1 MSKTRHTLFL
11 FMISLLK
18 YSIIL
23 FHLIQLPNVKSISE
37 IKIKI
42 KVSENSD
49 SWRGVL
55 SDDFTAPSEVTINGT
70 INNHVENLKYF
81 YGVPGEYNIVIK
93 FNQDISS
100 YENMFRGL
108 KRVDEITLV
117 EFKTPKVKSM
127 RNMFAYSPLKKIIF
141 QNVDTSTVEDMSCL
155 FTESK
160 SLEQIDLS
168 TLDTSSV
175 KNMSSMF
182 RYCEQLKV
190 IDASSF
196 DTSQVTDMYDIFGY
210 CFNLV
215 YINISSFNTKKA
227 EVIQG
232 TFISCEKLRYLDI
245 SNLDYTYIKTNA
257 LSCSTDPCR
266 YHYFFANCGQLK
278 CLNAPNFYIRIYY
291 HRIFPHIHLNLH
303 RIF

>member
-49 SWRGVL
+49 RWRGVL

-93 FNQDISS
+93 FNQDINS

-141 QNVDTSTVEDMSCL
+141 QNIDTSTVEDMSCL

-160 SLEQIDLS
+160 SLEEIDLS

-182 RYCEQLKV
+182 RYCELL
-190 IDASSF
+190 
-196 DTSQVTDMYDIFGY
+196 T
-210 CFNLV
+210 
-215 YINISSFNTKKA
+215 
-227 EVIQG
+227 
-232 TFISCEKLRYLDI
+232 
-245 SNLDYTYIKTNA
+245 
-257 LSCSTDPCR
+257 
-266 YHYFFANCGQLK
+266 
-278 CLNAPNFYIRIYY
+278 
-291 HRIFPHIHLNLH
+291 
-303 RIF
+303 